1 MQLLQGK
8 IKQSIL
14 EGPRNTLKRF
24 KYNFTNYLQLYYLCL
39 KQIIHHLRL
48 NSSPNDNVLNCQI
61 LKLGKLSG
69 QITLNTHH
77 ITTNITNSTSLLL
90 HGFNSTVLQCLLFV
104 QSYQLTIYCGNFVIS
119 PFVVFP
125 IIYLKTYY
133 TLFPMFFLIVFLQ
146 VHYCKNTYQFTT
158 NHFFYL
164 SFHK

>member
-39 KQIIHHLRL
+39 KHIIHHLRL

-69 QITLNTHH
+69 
-77 ITTNITNSTSLLL
+77 
-90 HGFNSTVLQCLLFV
+90 
-104 QSYQLTIYCGNFVIS
+104 
-119 PFVVFP
+119 
-125 IIYLKTYY
+125 
-133 TLFPMFFLIVFLQ
+133 
-146 VHYCKNTYQFTT
+146 
-158 NHFFYL
+158 
-164 SFHK
+164 